1 MKRKSC
7 NENYGEMRSPKIFPW
22 SGPLLRSA
30 SVLILTDETDF
41 ARLLT
46 ACWQAEKHAPGITVL
61 GSDLWKD
68 HETVSHD
75 LVVVGP
81 LRDGK
86 LSEILRSLEPAAALI
101 LCAPADSR
109 ELNHLRGKY
118 PRLVHVPLRED
129 WTQTLLLVAGES
141 LRRTEALRVARQA
154 ESKAARNEQ
163 YATLGRYMTD
173 MKHSVSNALTSMI
186 GNAELL
192 LLEPG
197 QLSKQSLAQIK
208 TIHSMALRINE
219 IMQRFSSLASE
230 MRESENASQA
240 ETEEAPGAASR
251 RR

>member
-1 MKRKSC
+1 M
-7 NENYGEMRSPKIFPW
+7 
-22 SGPLLRSA
+22 RSA
-30 SVLILTDETDF
+30 SVLILTDESDF

-68 HETVSHD
+68 HETLPHD

-86 LSEILRSLEPAAALI
+86 LTDILRSLEPAKALI

-109 ELNHLRGKY
+109 ELTQLRGKY

-141 LRRTEALRVARQA
+141 LRRTEALRLARQA

-173 MKHSVSNALTSMI
+173 MKHSVNNALTSMI

-230 MRESENASQA
+230 MKDAENASQA
-240 ETEEAPGAASR
+240 ETEEATVTPTR

>member
-1 MKRKSC
+1 
-7 NENYGEMRSPKIFPW
+7 
-22 SGPLLRSA
+22 LRSA
-30 SVLILTDETDF
+30 SVLILTDETEF

-46 ACWQAEKHAPGITVL
+46 ACWQAERQAPGITVL
-61 GSDLWKD
+61 GSDLWKQHD
-68 HETVSHD
+68 SSPHD

-86 LSEILRSLEPAAALI
+86 LSDILRSLDPGSAVI
-101 LCAPADSR
+101 LCSPADSR
-109 ELNHLRGKY
+109 ELGQLRGNY

-141 LRRTEALRVARQA
+141 LRRSEAVRLAKRAEDRALR
-154 ESKAARNEQ
+154 NER

-173 MKHSVSNALTSMI
+173 MKHSVNNALTSMI

-197 QLSKQSLAQIK
+197 QLSKASLAQIK

-219 IMQRFSSLASE
+219 IMQRFSSLSTE
-230 MRESENASQA
+230 MREAENASQA
-240 ETEEAPGAASR
+240 ETEEASAPSVR
-251 RR
+251 KR

>member
-1 MKRKSC
+1 LPNS
-7 NENYGEMRSPKIFPW
+7 N
-22 SGPLLRSA
+22 
-30 SVLILTDETDF
+30 VLILTDETEF

-46 ACWQAEKHAPGITVL
+46 ACWQAERQAPAITVL
-61 GSDLWKD
+61 GSDVWKE
-68 HETVSHD
+68 HEALPHD

-81 LRDGK
+81 LLHGK
-86 LSEILRSLEPAAALI
+86 LSDVLRALEPAAAVI

-109 ELNHLRGKY
+109 ELAQLRSRY
-118 PRLVHVPLRED
+118 PRLLHVPLRED

-141 LRRTEALRVARQA
+141 LRRTEALRLVRQA
-154 ESKAARNEQ
+154 ESKANGNER

-173 MKHSVSNALTSMI
+173 MKHSVSNALTSML

-197 QLSKQSLAQIK
+197 QLSKESLAQIK

-230 MRESENASQA
+230 MREAENTSQA
-240 ETEEAPGAASR
+240 ETEDASPSRSR